1 MVFTIVTP
9 HTQGQIVVVDD
20 VLLVEL
26 VLVEVVVR
34 GDIVVVVEVV
44 QQFASASWRMSI

>member
-9 HTQGQIVVVDD
+9 HTQGQTVVVDD

-26 VLVEVVVR
+26 VLVEVVLEDVL
-34 GDIVVVVEVV
+34 VVVEVV